1 MLLAKVN
8 ETCRCR
14 FLRRHWSKD
23 ILRHF
28 SQNLG
33 NSLGNGGI
41 RYYVTFA
48 FALGI
53 RELPVKP
60 RRCKY
65 DFLKISIYLSLTIP
79 ILFYQKLGNIQT
91 PKIYLLGILGK
102 TRFFSNKEAQE
113 LVNSI

>member
-1 MLLAKVN
+1 M
-8 ETCRCR
+8 
-14 FLRRHWSKD
+14 
-23 ILRHF
+23 
-28 SQNLG
+28 
-33 NSLGNGGI
+33 
-41 RYYVTFA
+41 TFA

-91 PKIYLLGILGK
+91 PKIYLLDILGK
-102 TRFFSNKEAQE
+102 TRFFQTRKLKN
-113 LVNSI
+113 L